1 MSRPGRVSPRLLFLV
16 PGGAALL
23 LGLAAALE
31 LLGLDSPLRVDRLG
45 ELHAPLLVFGFVGTL
60 IALERAVAAR
70 RWWGYGAP
78 SALGLGSLSLLL
90 PVPDAVGRST
100 VAVGFALLVALY
112 IVIWQRQPAT
122 ATAVQTLGA
131 VSGLA
136 AAILWLGGLGVPEIL
151 PGMSV
156 FLILTISGERLELGR
171 ISPTVTKRVEAAGTA
186 LAITLT
192 ACVVAAPTL
201 PVVGY
206 PVLGAALLLLVA
218 WAVRFDVAT
227 RLVRAAAQP
236 RYMAWCLL
244 AGYVWLVVAG
254 AIWLAVGEPQGWMYD
269 AVVHA
274 VFLGFVM
281 SMIMAHAPHI
291 LPAVLRITLPY
302 RPFLYLPVVL
312 LHVALA
318 VRVAGDA
325 REMLDLVRWGGLG
338 NLVALL
344 LFVVLAVATAVL
356 GPPARRPEEADAR
369 PGLPT

>member
-1 MSRPGRVSPRLLFLV
+1 MSPRLLFLV
-16 PGGAALL
+16 PGGASLL

-31 LLGLDSPLRVDRLG
+31 LLGLDGPLRLDRLG

-78 SALGLGSLSLLL
+78 SALGLGSLSLLF
-90 PVPDAVGRST
+90 PVPDAVGQAT

-112 IVIWQRQPAT
+112 TAIWQRQPAT
-122 ATAVQTLGA
+122 ATAVQSLGA

-136 AAILWLGGLGVPEIL
+136 AAILWLGGLDIADLL

-156 FLILTISGERLELGR
+156 FLVLTIAGERLELGR
-171 ISPTVTKRVEAAGTA
+171 ISPTVTKRVEAVGTA

-192 ACVVAAPTL
+192 ACVVAAPSVPL
-201 PVVGY
+201 VGY
-206 PVLGAALLLLVA
+206 PALGAALLLLVA

-227 RLVRAAAQP
+227 RLVRATAQP

-254 AIWLAVGEPQGWMYD
+254 AIWLAVGEPRRWAYD

-291 LPAVLRITLPY
+291 LPAVLRISLPY

-312 LHVALA
+312 LHLALA
-318 VRVAGDA
+318 VRVVGDV
-325 REMLDLVRWGGLG
+325 REAVGLVRWGGLG
-338 NLVALL
+338 NVVALL
-344 LFVVLAVATAVL
+344 LFVLLAVTTAVL
-356 GPPARRPEEADAR
+356 GPPARRPEQSDER